1 MDYIERAL
9 ERRFLCMTSLYKVIL
24 VTGARHVGKTTMLKH
39 LAEGHRR
46 TYVSLDN
53 TMARILAKTDP
64 EAFFRTYRPPVI
76 IDEIQKAP
84 ELLPQIKNM
93 CAEPGKNGMF
103 WLTASHRTKLMK
115 AVQESLGDQ
124 IGSLELYVL
133 SRKEIAPLK
142 AGGAHRYRRADLAR
156 RYAGHP
162 AGRPETTAGI
172 F

>member
-64 EAFFRTYRPPVI
+64 
-76 IDEIQKAP
+76 
-84 ELLPQIKNM
+84 
-93 CAEPGKNGMF
+93 
-103 WLTASHRTKLMK
+103 
-115 AVQESLGDQ
+115 
-124 IGSLELYVL
+124 
-133 SRKEIAPLK
+133 
-142 AGGAHRYRRADLAR
+142 
-156 RYAGHP
+156 
-162 AGRPETTAGI
+162 
-172 F
+172 